1 MSVETVLVTGAS
13 SGIGLELAKCFAAE
27 GCRMI
32 LLARKRQALESLA
45 EELRRDCKTHSE
57 ILPADLAEP
66 AAPARIFAHLE
77 SQGTR
82 VDVLVNNA
90 GFGAR
95 GAFARLSLARQLE
108 MVQVNLTALTHLTGL
123 FLPGMIARRRGGILN
138 VASTAAFQPGPGM
151 AVYYATKA
159 YVLSFSEALGEE
171 LAGTGV
177 RVSALCPGPTDTNF
191 TAVAGERP
199 SKLFLHAA
207 MSATEVARA
216 GHQGYRQGRLVV
228 VPGWRNRLLSLGAR
242 LGPRALVRKVAK
254 RLNAASSQDQ

>member
-1 MSVETVLVTGAS
+1 MTGAS
-13 SGIGLELAKCFAAE
+13 SGIGRELARCFAAD

-45 EELRRDCKTHSE
+45 EELRRAYKTHSDV
-57 ILPADLAEP
+57 LPADLVEP

-95 GAFARLSLARQLE
+95 GKFAELPLERQLQ
-108 MVQVNLTALTHLTGL
+108 MVQVNLTALTHLAGL
-123 FLPGMIARRRGGILN
+123 FLPGMLARRRGGILN

-151 AVYYATKA
+151 AIYYATKA

-171 LAGTGV
+171 LLGTGLT
-177 RVSALCPGPTDTNF
+177 VSTLCPGPTETNF
-191 TAVAGERP
+191 TAVAGGRS
-199 SKLFLHAA
+199 SKFFLRAA
-207 MSATEVARA
+207 MSAQEVARI
-216 GHQGYRQGRLVV
+216 GHQGFRQGRFVV
-228 VPGWRNRLLSLGAR
+228 VPGFRNRLLAFGTR
-242 LGPRALVRKVAK
+242 LGPRNMVRKIAK
-254 RLNAASSQDQ
+254 RFNAASYE